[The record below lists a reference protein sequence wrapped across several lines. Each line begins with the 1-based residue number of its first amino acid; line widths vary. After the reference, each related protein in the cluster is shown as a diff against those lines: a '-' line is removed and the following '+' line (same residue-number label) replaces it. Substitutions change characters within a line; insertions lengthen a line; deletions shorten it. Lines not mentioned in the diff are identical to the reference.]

1 MKTKLLVIL
10 ISLYDIMTFFL
21 GGGEGGGIVAVVMVK
36 LWKNYGKTIL
46 LI

>member
-10 ISLYDIMTFFL
+10 ISLYDIMTFFF